1 MGSIS
6 VDTTGEERRGEAR
19 RQKTGAVK
27 FGREPEW
34 RAGSRRRDDPKVTE
48 SLACFHTR
56 ARQRGINLLY
66 PILDIFFYINLRGF
80 FFPPLCNN
88 PLPPTR

>member
-6 VDTTGEERRGEAR
+6 VDATGEERREEAR
-19 RQKTGAVK
+19 RQKTGAAK
-27 FGREPEW
+27 FGKEPEW

-80 FFPPLCNN
+80 FFFLSS
-88 PLPPTR
+88 L

>member
-1 MGSIS
+1 MGFIS
-6 VDTTGEERRGEAR
+6 VDATGEERREEAR
-19 RQKTGAVK
+19 RQKMGGGGWGAVK

-34 RAGSRRRDDPKVTE
+34 RAGSQRRDDPKVTE

-66 PILDIFFYINLRGF
+66 PILDIFFI
-80 FFPPLCNN
+80 
-88 PLPPTR
+88 